1 MRTRALEIPVLYDDD
16 KIVIDPDDPEPN
28 DPDTAVLSRTML
40 GIPMQIGREGT
51 RDMDMTLRHPAES
64 HYFVRAGFE
73 SGAPTDVIA
82 DSIAAGEEWV
92 VGPMCLAGDNWTFA
106 IICLSDPDVPFERRI
121 AAWRPIKVR

>member
-1 MRTRALEIPVLYDDD
+1 MRTRALEIPILPYDDD
-16 KIVIDPDDPEPN
+16 RTVADPDD
-28 DPDTAVLSRTML
+28 DPDMDTAVLSRTMP

-51 RDMDMTLRHPAES
+51 RDLDMTLRQPAES

-92 VGPMCLAGDNWTFA
+92 VGPAYLAGNTWTFA
-106 IICLSDPDVPFERRI
+106 IISLSDPDVPFERRI
-121 AAWRPIKVR
+121 AAWRPIKMR